1 MIVGKQ
7 KKLVYT
13 GNLLFTKHL
22 ATCIKPS
29 TALKKKKKIII
40 LEDGFLPFT
49 DEESEA
55 QRG

>member
-1 MIVGKQ
+1 M
-7 KKLVYT
+7 YT

-29 TALKKKKKIII
+29 TALKKKKIII